1 MIKFGVCLPTFQGAS
16 SRPHTIDFDGLES
29 FALRA
34 EELGYDSLWAADHLM
49 LGREG
54 GMQEA
59 WSVISALALTTSR
72 IRLGTLVLCNT
83 HRSPTLTAKMVATL
97 DQLSGGRL
105 DLGIGTGWHKS
116 EQESYGLPWQ
126 DDIPTRI
133 AMFEEG
139 LLLMQ
144 RLFSGERVSFDGE
157 FYSLEGAVSQPR
169 PVQHPHP
176 PIWIGASGERVM
188 LRLVAQYANA
198 WNIPAL
204 PVDEYAHKLDVIRK
218 HCQSVGQDYDS
229 IEKSMET
236 RVMIFDDDSEME
248 NIAQWFTEFQNS
260 VDHAGDIQPSAE
272 TTDELR
278 SQYILGNLEHCK
290 SRIQQ
295 YVDVGVQH
303 FQIYFIDYPST
314 DSLETFAREII
325 PLHR

>member
-1 MIKFGVCLPTFQGAS
+1 MIKFGAVLPTFQGAS
-16 SRPHTIDFDGLES
+16 SRTHTIDFDGLES

-34 EELGYDSLWAADHLM
+34 EELGYDSLWAADHLI

-54 GMQEA
+54 GMHEV
-59 WSVISALALTTSR
+59 WSIMSALALTTKR

-83 HRSPTLTAKMVATL
+83 HRSPALLTKMAATL

-105 DLGIGTGWHKS
+105 DLGIGTGWYKT

-126 DDIPTRI
+126 DDVRARI

-139 LLLMQ
+139 LALMQ
-144 RLFSGERVSFDGE
+144 GLFSGERVSFDGE
-157 FYSLEGAVSQPR
+157 FYSLDDAVSRPL
-169 PVQHPHP
+169 PVQQPHP

-188 LRLVAQYANA
+188 LRLVAQHADA

-204 PVDEYAHKLDVIRK
+204 PVDEYAHKLDVIRR
-218 HCQSVGQDYDS
+218 HCEAVGRDYDS

-236 RVMIFDDDSEME
+236 RVMIFDDDSEMD
-248 NIAQWFTEFQNS
+248 NIARWFVEFQNS
-260 VDHAGDIQPSAE
+260 VEQAGDIQPSAE

-278 SQYILGNLEHCK
+278 NQYILGNLEHCK

-295 YVDVGVQH
+295 YVDIGVQH

-314 DSLETFAREII
+314 HSLETFAREMF
-325 PLHR
+325 PLFK